1 MTPRAALPLFAL
13 LACLLTEHAGAAAEG
28 FRVLRAELARHDTS
42 WVLNADIDYRFS
54 EAAIDALRNGVPLAL
69 EWRLVIVHDRPWAW
83 DEAVFDTRRRLRVR
97 YHSLAKLFQL
107 LPEGA
112 DETPRNYAS
121 LNTLMENLGALRALP
136 IAPLE
141 QLRDGEHYRAK
152 LAVRLDIE
160 SLPLP
165 LRPIAYLTPAW
176 RLHSPWYRWTLAN

>member
-1 MTPRAALPLFAL
+1 MTRNPALPLLAL
-13 LACLLTEHAGAAAEG
+13 LGCLLTEQAGAAAEG
-28 FRVLRAELARHDTS
+28 FRVVRAELAHQGVS
-42 WVLNADIDYRFS
+42 WVLNADVDYGFS
-54 EAAIDALRNGVPLAL
+54 EAAIDALRNGVPLTL

-83 DEAVFDTRRRLRVR
+83 DDTVLDTRRRLRVR

-112 DETPRNYAS
+112 DEAPRNYAS
-121 LNTLMENLGALRALP
+121 LNTLLENLGALRVLP
-136 IAPLE
+136 VTPTEPLRE
-141 QLRDGEHYRAK
+141 GEHYRAK